1 MPTSIRLCYA
11 LLAFV
16 LVAAAT
22 RAEADALTDGAKNYK
37 PFAVEHIPAR
47 LPAPKNCKPRS
58 RRTTPKPRKPPG

>member
-22 RAEADALTDGAKNYK
+22 RAEADALTDGAKNCK
-37 PFAVEHIPAR
+37 PFAVEHIATA
-47 LPAPKNCKPRS
+47 LAGAKEL
-58 RRTTPKPRKPPG
+58 